1 MEFLRKLKNSIKSSV
16 KSVLINYKEFIGL
29 YAAVIVVQLLFG
41 IWTFSAFTNYNAND
55 TLFEENYKYDVTI
68 TGTNTGISTV
78 MNRLNYDLSSSKA
91 CFTSFGY
98 VGNKESIG
106 VNLKGGA
113 LEEFTEKYLSN
124 VTVQCQVTPKY
135 TYRTELRG
143 EILLSSVII
152 GALSFIIGTLILAVI
167 YSVRTN
173 HYKFQYGIYMTFGAD
188 KKMLGKIAM
197 NELLTINLITLIPSA
212 IISYLLT
219 LTVYADSGVAVK
231 ISLLQLLLYAALTFI
246 AAFIAACSSLGTLFI
261 KPPIAL
267 ITTADNSN
275 FVSSPRRSF
284 NIFAKKMPLNYE
296 TYTTWRFRKYVARL
310 VLGAVCFS
318 VIFVTGIY
326 CANMLKTENE
336 APDESV
342 VLTYKFS
349 TILDENRHKAN
360 WEAEELLEKLENI
373 DHVDKITFE
382 QSKSFDVRMDHLLI
396 LPGTEVGGSNL
407 TVASLDEVK
416 GYNRAT
422 NRCKYVCIDELELE
436 MYESLYDVEY
446 LAGYDAQKLLAD
458 DNMIIISEGLYG
470 TKSFDFKPG
479 DTVVVADWVSTDSE
493 MLPQSDI
500 NKILTQQIYH
510 CSFIYTEYT
519 VGAVI
524 HDTDATD
531 SFIVGMNADTYYGVT
546 TDKHAIT
553 ELKIFSESGIDL
565 DNVSDI
571 RSEIKTIMENYPDW
585 SVAYTNEDIYSIVDN
600 RVNLPGL
607 LYLLSILV
615 LMISPVVWIFSQVMF
630 YKKREAEFRTL
641 GSIGATIKEIGGIH
655 AVSGV
660 LIFAVSFVVNLILS
674 RLTCYGIYRIF
685 TSVLPRLGVPGMNV
699 SFNSFVPFSTILLYA
714 GVSALC
720 GCVSSVIPFILY
732 KKKLERESKLLE
744 EQKIEL

>member
-55 TLFEENYKYDVTI
+55 ALFEENYKYDVTI
-68 TGTNTGISTV
+68 TGTNTGIATV

-98 VGNKESIG
+98 VGNKDSIG

-113 LEEFTEKYLSN
+113 LDEFVEKYLGN
-124 VTVQCQVTPKY
+124 TTTQYTVTPKY

-143 EILLSSVII
+143 EIVLSSVII
-152 GALSFIIGTLILAVI
+152 GALAFVIGTMILGVI

-197 NELLTINLITLIPSA
+197 NELLTINLLTLVPSA
-212 IISYLLT
+212 VIAYLLT
-219 LTVYADSGVAVK
+219 MIVYANSDVAVK
-231 ISLLQLLLYAALTFI
+231 VSLLQLLLYVALTFI
-246 AAFIAACSSLGTLFI
+246 AAFIAACSSLGSLFV

-284 NIFAKKMPLNYE
+284 NIFAKKMPLHYE
-296 TYTTWRFRKYVARL
+296 AYTTWRFRKYVARL

-326 CANMLKTENE
+326 CANMLKTEND
-336 APDESV
+336 APDESII
-342 VLTYKFS
+342 LTYKFS
-349 TILDENRHKAN
+349 TILEDNRDKAN
-360 WEAEELLEKLENI
+360 KEANELIEALGDIDNVEK
-373 DHVDKITFE
+373 VTFE
-382 QSKSFDVRMDHLLI
+382 QSKSFDARMDHLLI
-396 LPGTEVGGSNL
+396 LPGTEVGGSNF

-422 NRCKYVCIDELELE
+422 NRCRYVCIDTLELE

-446 LAGYDAQKLLAD
+446 LAGYDAQKVLAN

-470 TKSFDFKPG
+470 AKGFDFKPG
-479 DTVVVADWVSTDSE
+479 DTVVVANWASTDSD
-493 MLPQSDI
+493 MLAQSDP

-510 CSFIYTEYT
+510 CTFEYTEYT

-531 SFIVGMNADTYYGVT
+531 SIIVGVNSDTYYGIT
-546 TDKHAIT
+546 TDKHSIT
-553 ELKIFSESGIDL
+553 ELKLFSESGIDL

-571 RSEIKTIMENYPDW
+571 RAEVKTAMENYPDW
-585 SVAYTNEDIYSIVDN
+585 SIAYTNEDIYSIVDN

-660 LIFAVSFVVNLILS
+660 LIFAISFVVNLILS

-685 TSVLPRLGVPGMNV
+685 TGVLPRLGVPGMNV

-720 GCVSSVIPFILY
+720 GCISSLIPFLLY
-732 KKKLERESKLLE
+732 RRKLQNESKLIE
-744 EQKIEL
+744 AQKIEL

>member
-29 YAAVIVVQLLFG
+29 YAAVIVVQLLLG

-55 TLFEENYKYDVTI
+55 TLFEENYAYDVTV
-68 TGTNTGISTV
+68 TGTSTGISSV
-78 MNRLNYDLSSSKA
+78 MNRLNYDLSSSNA

-98 VGNKESIG
+98 AGNKDTIG

-124 VTVQCQVTPKY
+124 VTVRYNVTPKY

-143 EILLSSVII
+143 EILASTVII
-152 GALSFIIGTLILAVI
+152 GALAFLIGTLILGVI

-219 LTVYADSGVAVK
+219 MTVYANSGVSIKVS
-231 ISLLQLLLYAALTFI
+231 ILQLLLYTALTFL
-246 AAFIAACSSLGTLFI
+246 AAFIAACSSLGSLFI

-296 TYTTWRFRKYVARL
+296 AYTTWRFRKYVARL

-336 APDESV
+336 APDESIII
-342 VLTYKFS
+342 TYKFS
-349 TILDENRHKAN
+349 TKVDDNRYQAN
-360 WEAEELLEKLENI
+360 FEAEELIEELGKVSHVEK
-373 DHVDKITFE
+373 VTFE

-396 LPGTEVGGSNL
+396 RPGTEVGGSNF
-407 TVASLDEVK
+407 TVTSLDEVS

-422 NRCKYVCIDELELE
+422 NRCRYVCIDLPELE

-446 LAGYDAQKLLAD
+446 LAGYDAKTLLEAE
-458 DNMIIISEGLYG
+458 NMIIISEGLYG
-470 TKSFDFKPG
+470 AKSFDFEPG
-479 DTVVVADWVSTDSE
+479 DTVVIANWISTDSE
-493 MLPQSDI
+493 MLPQSDQK
-500 NKILTQQIYH
+500 KILSQQINH
-510 CSFIYTEYT
+510 CTFQYTEYT

-531 SFIVGMNADTYYGVT
+531 SIIIGMSYDKYFDIT
-546 TDKHAIT
+546 TEKHAIT
-553 ELKIFSESGIDL
+553 ELKFFSESGIGL
-565 DNVSDI
+565 DNVTDI
-571 RSEIKTIMENYPDW
+571 RAQITTIMEEYPDW
-585 SVAYTNEDIYSIVDN
+585 NVNYTNEDIYSIVDH
-600 RVNLPGL
+600 RINLPKL
-607 LYLLSILV
+607 LYLLSFLV

-641 GSIGATIKEIGGIH
+641 GSIGATLKEIGGIH

-660 LIFAVSFVVNLILS
+660 IIFVISLVVNLTLS

-685 TSVLPRLGVPGMNV
+685 TSVLPRLGVSGMNV
-699 SFNSFVPFSTILLYA
+699 SFNTFVPFSTVLVYA
-714 GVSALC
+714 AVSALC
-720 GCVSSVIPFILY
+720 GCISSLIPFILY
-732 KKKLERESKLLE
+732 KKKLERESRLLA

>member
-29 YAAVIVVQLLFG
+29 YAAVIVVQLLLG

-55 TLFEENYKYDVTI
+55 AMFEENYKYDITI
-68 TGTNTGISTV
+68 TGTNAGITTV

-98 VGNKESIG
+98 AENKNTIG
-106 VNLKGGA
+106 ANLKGGA

-124 VTVQCQVTPKY
+124 VTVQYQVTPKY

-152 GALSFIIGTLILAVI
+152 GAIAFLIGTLIIGVI

-197 NELLTINLITLIPSA
+197 NELLTINLLTLVPSA

-219 LTVYADSGVAVK
+219 LIVYANSGVAVK
-231 ISLLQLLLYAALTFI
+231 ASFLQLLLYAALTFI
-246 AAFIAACSSLGTLFI
+246 AAFVAACSSLGSLFI

-296 TYTTWRFRKYVARL
+296 AYTTWRFRKYVARL

-326 CANMLKTENE
+326 CTNMLKTENE
-336 APDESV
+336 APDESI

-360 WEAEELLEKLENI
+360 EEAEELIDNI
-373 DHVDKITFE
+373 GGVDYIDKVTFE

-396 LPGTEVGGSNL
+396 RPGTEVGGSNF
-407 TVASLDEVK
+407 TVVSIDEVK

-422 NRCKYVCIDELELE
+422 NRCRYVCVDILELE

-479 DTVVVADWVSTDSE
+479 DTVVVADWVSTDSK
-493 MLPQSDI
+493 MLPQSDA

-510 CSFIYTEYT
+510 CSFNYTEYV

-531 SFIVGMNADTYYGVT
+531 SIIIGMNSDTYCGIT
-546 TDKHAIT
+546 NEEHSIT
-553 ELKIFSESGIDL
+553 ELKIFSDSDIDL
-565 DNVSDI
+565 ENVSNI
-571 RSEIKTIMENYPDW
+571 RSKIKTVMENYPDW

-641 GSIGATIKEIGGIH
+641 GSIGATLKEIGGIH

-660 LIFAVSFVVNLILS
+660 LIFAISFVVNLILS

-720 GCVSSVIPFILY
+720 GCISSLIPFLLY
-732 KKKLERESKLLE
+732 KRKLQNESKLIE
-744 EQKIEL
+744 AQKIEL